1 MNYVKTKNIVS
12 IYVDDELTRC
22 YRLDVNTGT
31 LIGLRNKPV
40 QQMGSAYRKAFVD
53 EYRGKKKTTFLMNYI
68 YFCFDRRY
76 DLKADNMI
84 FWDKIDSLND
94 KVVNRCLERWYPL
107 VGATIA
113 GYNFN
118 KIIKYIHENPN
129 CNHNDVVNAIT
140 IMELAEMIGTDSQLT
155 AYDVENMANVLTN
168 GKIKDLTT
176 TELRMYNYY
185 KYTQHMGE
193 FGYHATNLVMDYL
206 INCRKLGVDP
216 RKNNNP
222 IREFYETK
230 KRYEQLKNALS
241 AKAFTKTYEK
251 HPKAWEF
258 EYGNFVVRI
267 PTTGADLV
275 TEGAKMHHCVGSY
288 VDDVERGTTYICFI
302 RHKDTPDVPY
312 ITCQVHN
319 TGSIGQYYLAHDRKI
334 SNEEDKQ
341 FKEAF
346 QNYLREVW

>member
-53 EYRGKKKTTFLMNYI
+53 EYRRKKNKPFLMAYI
-68 YFCFDRRY
+68 YYCFDYGY
-76 DLKADNMI
+76 DLNPNIMT

-94 KVVNRCLERWYPL
+94 EIVNKCLRQWPII
-107 VGATIA
+107 VSARIT
-113 GYNFN
+113 NFN
-118 KIIKYIHENPN
+118 FNRVIKYIHENPD
-129 CNHNDVVNAIT
+129 CYHNDVVNAIT
-140 IMELAEMIGTDSQLT
+140 MMEIAEMVGTDNQLT
-155 AYDVENMANVLTN
+155 AGDVENLARVLSN
-168 GKIKDLTT
+168 SIVKDLTPA
-176 TELRMYNYY
+176 ELRMYNYY
-185 KYTQHMGE
+185 TYTQHMNE
-193 FGYHATNLVMDYL
+193 LNYQARNLVMEYL
-206 INCRKLGVDP
+206 IHCRKLGVDP

-230 KRYEQLKNALS
+230 KRYEQLKEALS
-241 AKAFTKTYEK
+241 AQAFTESYEK

-267 PTTGADLV
+267 PTAGVDLV

-288 VDDVERGTTYICFI
+288 VNDVERGTTYICFI